1 MSVDAIGFL
10 APLGGALPVPAG
22 EAGASASGPGAAFG
36 NWFTQ
41 QLADVNQQIA
51 VADKGVQRLAAGD
64 AANLHQ
70 VMIDLEQAKLSLQLV
85 MQVRNHLL
93 DAYHELMQ
101 MQM

>member
-10 APLGGALPVPAG
+10 APLSGSLPVPAG
-22 EAGASASGPGAAFG
+22 DASSPASAPGSAFDA
-36 NWFTQ
+36 WFSQ

-51 VADKGVQRLAAGD
+51 VADNGVQRLAAGD
-64 AANLHQ
+64 TANLHQ

>member
-10 APLGGALPVPAG
+10 PPLGAALPVAPG
-22 EAGASASGPGAAFG
+22 EAAPAAPTSAFG
-36 NWFTQ
+36 TWSTE
-41 QLADVNQQIA
+41 QLADVNNQLA
-51 VADKGVQRLAAGD
+51 VADHGVQRLAAGD
-64 AANLHQ
+64 ASNLHQ
-70 VMIDLEQAKLSLQLV
+70 VMIDLEQAKVSLQLV

>member
-10 APLGGALPVPAG
+10 PPPGGALPAAAGDMAAPAP
-22 EAGASASGPGAAFG
+22 GASFG
-36 NWFTQ
+36 TWFTA
-41 QLADVNQQIA
+41 QLADVNNQLA
-51 VADKGVQRLAAGD
+51 VADHGVQRLAAGD
-64 AANLHQ
+64 ATNLHQ
-70 VMIDLEQAKLSLQLV
+70 VMIDLEQAKVSLQLV